1 MQTERFGKTTDPKR
15 PRAARNRFDQPACR
29 KPETEQAARHTL
41 TSNSLTNAGLKRS
54 AARPFPWHNLNTYAI
69 RHPRVLG
76 WTGFDARICVVTLT
90 TGKDILT
97 SRDIAR
103 LSGVSQSTVSRVL
116 SGHPNVSAKTRSAVT
131 EVLNQTGFVPNASA
145 RAMRTQRSRSIG
157 VVVATPVNLYS
168 LEVMGQVH
176 EHVTRHGLR
185 LSVWLANADG
195 SAPDA
200 LQALRE
206 RSVDGLI
213 YTTAVDNMPELE
225 ADINTGAPIVLMGR
239 TIRGVATDTVAGAN
253 VQGGGRVADY
263 LIQNGRRNI
272 AWVGGRAFSPGREIE
287 QGFRKRLASLGYPMD
302 ESRVVYGDLFY
313 GSGQAALE
321 QLWNSKSKPDTIFCV
336 NDLVAYGVLDAARKS
351 NIRVPE
357 ELWVIGYNDI
367 PISDWAAYDLTTVYQ
382 PITDM
387 ARISVELLL
396 QRIDGTQGPSPQ
408 RRRLEGKL
416 IVRGS
421 TAHAPAES

>member
-1 MQTERFGKTTDPKR
+1 MTV
-15 PRAARNRFDQPACR
+15 
-29 KPETEQAARHTL
+29 
-41 TSNSLTNAGLKRS
+41 TSE
-54 AARPFPWHNLNTYAI
+54 
-69 RHPRVLG
+69 
-76 WTGFDARICVVTLT
+76 
-90 TGKDILT
+90 KDILT

-116 SGHPNVSAKTRSAVT
+116 SGHPNVSAKTRATVT

-176 EHVTRHGLR
+176 EHVSSHGLR

-213 YTTAVDNMPELE
+213 YTTAVDHMPELE
-225 ADINTGAPIVLMGR
+225 ADINAGAAIVLMGR

-253 VQGGGRVADY
+253 VQGGSRVADY

-287 QGFRKRLASLGYPMD
+287 QGFRRRLASLGSPID

-313 GSGQAALE
+313 ASGQEAVE

-357 ELWVIGYNDI
+357 DLWVIGYNDI
-367 PISDWAAYDLTTVYQ
+367 SISGWAAYDLTTVYQ

-396 QRIDGTQGPSPQ
+396 QRIEGTQGPSPQ

-421 TAHAPAES
+421 TAHAPAESQLI